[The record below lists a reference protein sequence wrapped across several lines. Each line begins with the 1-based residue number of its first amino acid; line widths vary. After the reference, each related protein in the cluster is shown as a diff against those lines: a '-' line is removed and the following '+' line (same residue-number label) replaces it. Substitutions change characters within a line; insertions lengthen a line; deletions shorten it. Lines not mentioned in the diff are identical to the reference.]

1 MTSAADL
8 TPREVAELAGVPK
21 RAIEKAIEE
30 KVLPVHT
37 GKIAAMR
44 FGKAADARRFL
55 GIESVAYA
63 TVMRRLTGDVT
74 LTISGKRK
82 LVKALKRH
90 ELSHM
95 KTAHIEIAPSVT
107 ADVGELAGDAL
118 ERADR
123 YLRARETWI
132 GSVAGIKGGGCPS
145 SRARASPSIRSRLAS
160 SMATAWTTSP
170 PKALICRAKP
180 SKRRSCSPK
189 PILLLDVLPTTRG
202 SRRRD

>member
-1 MTSAADL
+1 MTSSAADL

-37 GKIAAMR
+37 GRIAAMR

-82 LVKALKRH
+82 LVKALRRH
-90 ELSHM
+90 ELSNM

-107 ADVGELAGDAL
+107 ADVGQLAGDAL
-118 ERADR
+118 ERTDR

-132 GSVAGIKGGGCPS
+132 ESVDGIKGGLPVIKGTRITVHS
-145 SRARASPSIRSRLAS
+145 VEARLEHGDSLDEIACENPDLPREAFEAAVLFAKAHPLAGR
-160 SMATAWTTSP
+160 P
-170 PKALICRAKP
+170 PNNP
-180 SKRRSCSPK
+180 RRSAA
-189 PILLLDVLPTTRG
+189 
-202 SRRRD
+202 